1 MNTSVSTRIGGV
13 KAHLDRNVSGCFVC
27 SGNKQETNLWY
38 MVWVDVIEVHLT
50 SSGSQEWNRTG
61 VDHM

>member
-1 MNTSVSTRIGGV
+1 MNTSVSARIGGV
-13 KAHLDRNVSGCFVC
+13 KAHLDCNVSGCFIC

-50 SSGSQEWNRTG
+50 SSGS
-61 VDHM
+61 